1 MNGEESAMS
10 QASKDKRD
18 DAQDIC
24 AVPYMERTRQ
34 YYRALGYEQDY
45 VWARFDDVPFAPLA
59 KPLAAVRLGLVT
71 TASPPGLGNRDARGV
86 RHVWSGE
93 IAPPPATLFTDNL
106 AWDKEST
113 HTEDRE
119 SYLPIETASALARE
133 GRFAGLASRF
143 HGVPTEYSQRK
154 TLSEDAPEVLARL
167 RADGADAALL
177 CAL

>member
-1 MNGEESAMS
+1 MG
-10 QASKDKRD
+10 QTPDDVRD
-18 DAQDIC
+18 STQDN
-24 AVPYMERTRQ
+24 ATVSYMERTRH

-45 VWARFDDVPFAPLA
+45 VWAQFDDVPFTPLV
-59 KPLAAVRLGLVT
+59 KPLAATRLGLVT
-71 TASPPGLGNRDARGV
+71 TASPPGLSNRDTHGI
-86 RHVWSGE
+86 RHVWSGN
-93 IAPPPATLFTDNL
+93 IDPPPASLFTSNL

-133 GRFAGLASRF
+133 GRFAGLAPRF

-154 TLSEDAPEVLARL
+154 TLAEDAPEVLARL

>member
-1 MNGEESAMS
+1 MG
-10 QASKDKRD
+10 QTPD
-18 DAQDIC
+18 DVQDSTLDS
-24 AVPYMERTRQ
+24 VTVSYMERTRH

-45 VWARFDDVPFAPLA
+45 VWARFDDVPFTPLT
-59 KPLAAVRLGLVT
+59 KPLSATRLGLVT
-71 TASPPGLGNRDARGV
+71 TASPPGLSNRDAQGV
-86 RHVWSGE
+86 RHVWSGD
-93 IAPPPATLFTDNL
+93 IDPPPASLFTNNL

-119 SYLPIETASALARE
+119 SYLPIETALALSRG
-133 GRFAGLASRF
+133 GRFAGLATRF

-154 TLSEDAPEVLARL
+154 TLAEDAPEVLARL

>member
-1 MNGEESAMS
+1 MS
-10 QASKDKRD
+10 QASEDKRD
-18 DAQDIC
+18 DARKDET
-24 AVPYMERTRQ
+24 VSYMERTRN

-45 VWARFDDVPFAPLA
+45 VWARFDDVPFARLD

-71 TASPPGLGNRDARGV
+71 TASPPGLSNRDTRGV
-86 RHVWSGE
+86 RHVWSGD
-93 IAPPPATLFTDNL
+93 IDPPPATLFTGNL

-133 GRFAGLASRF
+133 GRFANLASRF

>member
-1 MNGEESAMS
+1 MNGEERAMS
-10 QASKDKRD
+10 QASKDKR
-18 DAQDIC
+18 AEARDIGI
-24 AVPYMERTRQ
+24 VSYMERTRQ

-45 VWARFDDVPFAPLA
+45 VWARFDDVPFAPLD

-71 TASPPGLGNRDARGV
+71 TASPPGLSNRDTRGV

-154 TLSEDAPEVLARL
+154 TLEVDAPEIHARL
-167 RADGADAALL
+167 LQDGADAALL
-177 CAL
+177 SAL